1 MSNDNND
8 LAAMVTPGKLIFNTD
23 KPDDT
28 RIIVAPESYD
38 RLPDL
43 SWFVAE
49 SAHTGY
55 RTYCRATGR
64 TRQCWG
70 IACPTIE
77 RYEIETI
84 ADDEGVIWGVPGARI
99 AGIWAGR
106 ADTGA
111 VVLL

>member
-1 MSNDNND
+1 MSNND
-8 LAAMVTPGKLIFNTD
+8 IAAMVTPGKLIFNTED
-23 KPDDT
+23 AGKST
-28 RIIVAPESYD
+28 RVIVTPHSAD

-43 SWFVAE
+43 AWFVVE
-49 SAHTGY
+49 SDFTGA

-64 TRQCWG
+64 TRKCWG
-70 IACPTIE
+70 IDCPTIE

-99 AGIWAGR
+99 PGIWAGR
-106 ADTGA
+106 PDTGA